1 MTVRIPEW
9 KGYWA
14 ASPTP
19 FGADG
24 GIETEWL
31 RETIRYFLSQGVH
44 GLLINGS
51 SGEWFSQSI
60 AERQAVA
67 KAAVRAV
74 GESVPVVIGCT
85 AMQPREV
92 TELAD
97 HAQSIGADGILVSPP
112 PYLRL
117 SQDDIV
123 AFFEFITDAT
133 AMPVMVYN
141 IPRRSGTAIDA
152 ATAGRLADIK
162 GVVALKNSAPD
173 SDFFPTLEL
182 VAEKILV
189 FGGNLFSPSGLS
201 EIATGRGSGYIG
213 GWELLGSKLPG
224 VFEAAWRGD
233 LKAAQRLAAEERTLD
248 AQLWDQRKNPKFG
261 RSFNA
266 QLKAAL
272 KLLGVPA
279 GVPRRPLLPL
289 DDEAAVRTLAEV
301 LGSAGIK
308 LAGAA
313 A

>member
-1 MTVRIPEW
+1 MTTNPEW

-31 RETIRYFLSQGVH
+31 AETIRYFLSQGVH
-44 GLLINGS
+44 GLLVNGS

-60 AERQAVA
+60 AERRAVA
-67 KAAVRAV
+67 EAAVRAA

-85 AMQPREV
+85 ALRPQEV
-92 TELAD
+92 TELAG

-117 SQDDIV
+117 SQNDIV
-123 AFFEFITDAT
+123 AFFEFITAAT
-133 AMPVMVYN
+133 PMPVMVYN
-141 IPRRSGTAIDA
+141 IPRRTGTVIEA
-152 ATAGRLADIK
+152 ATVGRLADVR

-173 SDFFPTLEL
+173 ADFFPTLEL
-182 VAEKILV
+182 VADRILV
-189 FGGNLFSPSGLS
+189 FGGNLFSPRGVG
-201 EIATGRGSGYIG
+201 EIATRRGSGYVG

-224 VFEAAWRGD
+224 VFEAAWRGNI
-233 LKAAQRLAAEERTLD
+233 AEAERLAAQERALD
-248 AQLWDQRKNPKFG
+248 VQLWDERKNPRFG

-272 KLLGVPA
+272 GLMGVPV
-279 GVPRRPLLPL
+279 GLPRPPLLPL
-289 DDEAAVRTLAEV
+289 DDETALRDLAQV
-301 LGSAGIK
+301 LRGAGVPFAK
-308 LAGAA
+308 TVA
-313 A
+313 